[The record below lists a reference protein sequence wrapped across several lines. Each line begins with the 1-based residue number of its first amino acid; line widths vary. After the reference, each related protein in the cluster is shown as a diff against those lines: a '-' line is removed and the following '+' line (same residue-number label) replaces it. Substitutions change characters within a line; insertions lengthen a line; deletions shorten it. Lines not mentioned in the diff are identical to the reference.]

1 MTFPYELVE
10 PPDPARRAPWSEEK
24 EESASHHWFIIICF
38 AQLRAKNIEKDLQ
51 NPPETTGNHEKV
63 IFWDT
68 ENFNMFTPVTDLLTE
83 TSIIDT
89 SSEYNFW

>member
-1 MTFPYELVE
+1 MPL
-10 PPDPARRAPWSEEK
+10 DAKARPT
-24 EESASHHWFIIICF
+24 SHPRSKQKQNAERLANAKQIICF

-68 ENFNMFTPVTDLLTE
+68 ENFNIFTPVTDLSTG
-83 TSIIDT
+83 TSTIDT
-89 SSEYNFW
+89 SSEDNF